1 MNADLIICINESTTC
16 LPFKSG
22 SPSRRKTWRRTRTDS
37 VENQLPF
44 FTAQQREIHHDLP
57 SLCCWLRLTL
67 MYRISESRWVVGS
80 QSLDRNKRGI
90 HVVVRAQFFYL
101 NKTFSC
107 SELSW
112 CEVELETILY
122 NIEQKQFFFHNRLLS
137 TYKYCVYVFLPSE
150 KSKTSLQKSTG

>member
-16 LPFKSG
+16 LPSKSG

-90 HVVVRAQFFYL
+90 HFVVRPAYSPIFFLTRHFHVL
-101 NKTFSC
+101 NCPGVKLNWKQSLC
-107 SELSW
+107 
-112 CEVELETILY
+112 
-122 NIEQKQFFFHNRLLS
+122 NIEQK
-137 TYKYCVYVFLPSE
+137 
-150 KSKTSLQKSTG
+150 